1 MQVVNVK
8 FNNRGKSYY
17 FSPGELRLKPGDPV
31 VVDTSKGQEFAVC
44 ASVPFEVDPVKI
56 PSELKPVLRF
66 ASEMDVAVMNKN
78 RESERDDLEIC
89 KQKIM
94 EHGLDMKLIDVDYSL
109 DGTKMTFHFITS
121 GGRVDFRE
129 LVRDLAAAFRKRI
142 DLRQIGVRDGAR
154 ILGGLAHCGREYCCS
169 GFLNDFQAISVRM
182 AKTQGLS
189 LNPVKISGACG
200 NLMCCLKYEEDAYV
214 DLQKDAPALES
225 IVDTPLGKGLV
236 LDMNL
241 LKRTVKVRV
250 ETATET
256 TQKTYPFA
264 QIGYTLGGVYHEA
277 TEVPALVEKAPAFE
291 PPKYEPL
298 KYEEQLYATDDK
310 TASATGAAKQPRHE
324 RVKEHNAASYGG
336 SQRSSQRP
344 QRNNS
349 PRQSAIDR
357 ENDFPADLN
366 FRKSNRRPNDTSG
379 HGGQGGRSGHR
390 PTNKGK
396 K

>member
-1 MQVVNVK
+1 M
-8 FNNRGKSYY
+8 
-17 FSPGELRLKPGDPV
+17 RLKPGDPV

-44 ASVPFEVDPVKI
+44 VSMPFDVDETQI
-56 PSELKPVLRF
+56 PTELKPVVRY
-66 ASEMDVAVMNKN
+66 ATEADVAAINKN
-78 RESERDDLEIC
+78 REQERDDLEIC

-182 AKTQGLS
+182 AKNQGLS

-214 DLQKDAPALES
+214 DLQKDAPSLES

-236 LDMNL
+236 VDMNL

-250 ETATET
+250 ETSAET

-264 QIGYTLGGVYHEA
+264 QISYTVGGVYHEA
-277 TEVPALVEKAPAFE
+277 TEIPALVEKAPAFE
-291 PPKYEPL
+291 PPKYENL
-298 KYEEQLYATDDK
+298 KYEDLLYASDDK
-310 TASATGAAKQPRHE
+310 ASVVGGAAKQPRHE
-324 RVKEHNAASYGG
+324 RVREHNAVSANSATGPG
-336 SQRSSQRP
+336 SAARP
-344 QRNNS
+344 QR
-349 PRQSAIDR
+349 PRNGLPKASNTDR
-357 ENDFPADLN
+357 DGEIQTDAN
-366 FRKSNRRPNDTSG
+366 FRKSNRRANDTSG
-379 HGGQGGRSGHR
+379 HGGQGGRTGHR
-390 PTNKGK
+390 PNNRSK